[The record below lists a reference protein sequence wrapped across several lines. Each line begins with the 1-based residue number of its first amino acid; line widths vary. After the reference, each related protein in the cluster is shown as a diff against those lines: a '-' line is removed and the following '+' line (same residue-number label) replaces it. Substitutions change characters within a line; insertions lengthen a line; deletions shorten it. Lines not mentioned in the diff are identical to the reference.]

1 MSGDRGEMNC
11 ASCGKE
17 IPPGS
22 KFCPYCGSKC

>member
-1 MSGDRGEMNC
+1 MLRGEMNC